1 MMGIRIHNKTNTVS
15 NFNVSLV
22 GKTSIILCLA
32 LFGFSCDVNGQNTKN
47 QNINMAVDTQ
57 QNIEL
62 PTPVKEFVEAVNAGN
77 EEAFLA
83 FFNERTGVI
92 NDWGRIFTGH
102 KEIKA
107 WSDKEFIGA
116 KGKMTPQ
123 KIEITGNLISLWAG
137 WKSNYYSGDSKF
149 VFVVEG
155 NLIIEM
161 RIESAK

>member
-1 MMGIRIHNKTNTVS
+1 MLSSKFFRSRSELTAAISMLSVVITASCSVEGINNNSINS
-15 NFNVSLV
+15 NMSVIS
-22 GKTSIILCLA
+22 S
-32 LFGFSCDVNGQNTKN
+32 
-47 QNINMAVDTQ
+47 

-62 PTPVKEFVEAVNAGN
+62 PTPVKEFVEAVNAGD
-77 EEAFLA
+77 EIAFLS
-83 FFNERTGVI
+83 FFDEAKGSI
-92 NDWGRIFTGH
+92 NDWGRIMTGH

-123 KIEITGNLISLWAG
+123 RVEVTGNVISLWAG

-149 VFVVEG
+149 VFTTDG
-155 NLIIEM
+155 NKVIEM

>member
-1 MMGIRIHNKTNTVS
+1 MLSSKFFRSRSELTAAISMLSVVITASCSVEGINNNSINS
-15 NFNVSLV
+15 NMSVIS
-22 GKTSIILCLA
+22 S
-32 LFGFSCDVNGQNTKN
+32 
-47 QNINMAVDTQ
+47 

-62 PTPVKEFVEAVNAGN
+62 PTPVKEFVEAVNAGD
-77 EEAFLA
+77 ESAFLS
-83 FFNERTGVI
+83 FFDEAKGSI
-92 NDWGRIFTGH
+92 NDWGRIMTGH

-123 KIEITGNLISLWAG
+123 RVEVTGNVISLWAG

-149 VFVVEG
+149 VFTTDG
-155 NLIIEM
+155 NKVIEM